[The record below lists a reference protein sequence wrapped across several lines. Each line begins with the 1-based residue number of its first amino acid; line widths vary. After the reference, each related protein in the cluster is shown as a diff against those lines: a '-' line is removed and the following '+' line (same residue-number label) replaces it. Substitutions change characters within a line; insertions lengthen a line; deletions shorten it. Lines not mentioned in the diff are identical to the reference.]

1 MKKSLIIVCSCLV
14 IAVVA
19 VCILL
24 GNLNGQ
30 KETSAS
36 LTERLD
42 TEPKARAAA
51 EETCPAGFQYSKD
64 H

>member
-1 MKKSLIIVCSCLV
+1 MKKSLIIVCTCLV
-14 IAVVA
+14 VAVVA

-30 KETSAS
+30 KETAAS

-42 TEPKARAAA
+42 TETKARTAA
-51 EETCPAGFQYSKD
+51 EENAAN
-64 H
+64 

>member
-1 MKKSLIIVCSCLV
+1 MKKSLIVVCSCLV

-30 KETSAS
+30 KENSGPSGTAW
-36 LTERLD
+36 TVDR
-42 TEPKARAAA
+42 T
-51 EETCPAGFQYSKD
+51 AGIGLGEKGR
-64 H
+64 